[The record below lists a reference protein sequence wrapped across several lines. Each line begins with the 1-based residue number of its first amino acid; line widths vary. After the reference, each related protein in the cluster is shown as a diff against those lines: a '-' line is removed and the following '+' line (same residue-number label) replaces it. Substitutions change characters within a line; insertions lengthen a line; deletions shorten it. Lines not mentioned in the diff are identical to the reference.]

1 MNDKIVKD
9 SAQRSMFRIIDVMI
23 FNQSQMNNTCPR
35 SQEASSLAEKFSTIA
50 LRRSS
55 SSASNALHF

>member
-1 MNDKIVKD
+1 MNDKIVND

-35 SQEASSLAEKFSTIA
+35 SQEASSLAEISSTIA

>member
-1 MNDKIVKD
+1 MNDKIVND

-35 SQEASSLAEKFSTIA
+35 SQEASSLTEISSTIA